1 MKILAESVEYI
12 QIGDLTGPAADLT
25 GYPVAI
31 ALMPD
36 DGTEPA
42 AGDWKPAIWLPNNAG
57 TPEPSV
63 LCNTW
68 PAGQYMAYV
77 QVTAPPEVV
86 ALPSG
91 RVRIGDTRS

>member
-12 QIGDLTGPAADLT
+12 QIAGLSGPVTDLT

-36 DGTEPA
+36 DGTEPGPA
-42 AGDWKPAIWLPNNAG
+42 DWKEAIWLPNNEG
-57 TPEPSV
+57 TLEPSV
-63 LCNTW
+63 LSSTW
-68 PAGQYMAYV
+68 PPGQYMAYV
-77 QVTAPPEVV
+77 QVTASPEVV
-86 ALPSG
+86 ALESG

>member
-1 MKILAESVEYI
+1 VKILEVSEEYI
-12 QIGDLTGPAADLT
+12 QIGDLKGPVADLT

-36 DGTEPA
+36 NGTEPGDA
-42 AGDWKPAIWLPNNAG
+42 DWKTAIWLPNSEG
-57 TPEPSV
+57 VQEPSV
-63 LCNTW
+63 LCTTW
-68 PAGQYMAYV
+68 PAGQYMAYI
-77 QVTAPPEVV
+77 QVTASPEVV